1 MPFTIT
7 YSDSFQ
13 GWPSFYTFYPDWML
27 GMNNYFYT
35 WRGGNLYR
43 HNDDSVTRN
52 TFYLDWWIRLGNP
65 GGAKKSSEIT
75 SVFNTSVLENALF
88 KTIDIQGDY
97 PWNVQLSTDI
107 QSSGLIDFDWFEK
120 KEGTYFAFIRNNST
134 GELSIRST
142 TGLGSTANMNPAPV
156 GSPSLPPS
164 SSVDLTYNFIVDSI
178 ISINDIIYYGS
189 VPSILGTISNI
200 VRGPSNTIITITTP
214 ATAPNPPSAQVY
226 TLYTKNSVAE
236 SHGVLGH
243 YCTFTMQTYSPGKIE
258 LFAVEAD
265 VMKSYP

>member
-1 MPFTIT
+1 MIFTIT
-7 YSDSFQ
+7 YSDSLQ

-35 WRGGNLYR
+35 WKGGNLYR
-43 HNDDSVTRN
+43 HNDPLSNRN
-52 TFYLDWWIRLGNP
+52 TFYQPWWTAIGNP
-65 GGAKKSSEIT
+65 SGAFSPSTMT
-75 SVFNTSVLENALF
+75 SVFNQSVLENALF
-88 KTIDIQGDY
+88 KTIDLQGDS
-97 PWNVQLSTDI
+97 PWDIQLETDI
-107 QSSGLIDFDWFEK
+107 QSSGLIDLNWFEK

-142 TGLGSTANMNPAPV
+142 SGIGSTANMNPAPAGV
-156 GSPSLPPS
+156 PSLPAN
-164 SSVDLTYNFIVDSI
+164 SSVDLTYNFIVDST

-189 VPSILGTISNI
+189 VPSVLGTISNI

-243 YCTFTMQTYSPGKIE
+243 YCTFTMQNYSPGKIE